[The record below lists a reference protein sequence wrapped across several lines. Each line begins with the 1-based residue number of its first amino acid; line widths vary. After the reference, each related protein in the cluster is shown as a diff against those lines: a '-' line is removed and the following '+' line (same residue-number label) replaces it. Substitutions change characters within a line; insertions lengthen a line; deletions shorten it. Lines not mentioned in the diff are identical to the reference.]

1 MSGKDPELSRLGE
14 ALSSARTAY
23 ASAKKNTDET
33 KSRLNETGSRI
44 QTFNTKI
51 AELKKSIDAEYNAM
65 RSERANGDRNAADE
79 HRSAAQAMQ
88 DKLTEIYDLKKA
100 CFAELDE
107 ARAAFN
113 KALDS
118 QKTLRD
124 AVQHAWDSFNERL
137 EFLKSENAKEQA
149 KWKEKPCRICGVPI
163 RYNVEKCGRNFR
175 INKSWEH
182 IPTICPECRKVVKAE
197 KAAREAEKTAKLEA
211 QREEAE
217 MLEKSARLER
227 EEAASALVDV
237 ANEEMQDLEN

>member
-1 MSGKDPELSRLGE
+1 M
-14 ALSSARTAY
+14 
-23 ASAKKNTDET
+23 
-33 KSRLNETGSRI
+33 
-44 QTFNTKI
+44 
-51 AELKKSIDAEYNAM
+51 
-65 RSERANGDRNAADE
+65 
-79 HRSAAQAMQ
+79 
-88 DKLTEIYDLKKA
+88 
-100 CFAELDE
+100 
-107 ARAAFN
+107 
-113 KALDS
+113 
-118 QKTLRD
+118 
-124 AVQHAWDSFNERL
+124 QHAWDSFNERL

-163 RYNVEKCGRNFR
+163 RYNVEWKHIPNLCKDCFEKDKENWEDRTCAKCGRNFR

-197 KAAREAEKTAKLEA
+197 KAAREAEKAAKLEA